1 MLGYFDNAATM
12 EPEQEML
19 KRYAELCE
27 QHWWNPSS
35 ISEGSIQT
43 RQAIEDVRK
52 RILKYINGREGDK
65 IIFTSGGTEANNLAI
80 KGFCYEKYTHF
91 LTSGN
96 APDGYPEYT
105 RLTPSISISSLEHPS
120 VGNPAI
126 WLYEMRIAD
135 NINVIKCHD
144 NGKIDLES
152 LEERIQYIHTR
163 DEAKFHPIFA
173 SIMMANNELGSVNDI
188 KAISQIVH
196 KYDGILHVDAVQAF
210 SHMEIDVQEMGIDMM
225 SVSGHKFGAPHGIG
239 FLYVREGIDIAPL
252 LHGGGQEKG
261 YRSGTEDAPSII
273 MMGEIIDR
281 IYHNFDN
288 DIRNIAYCSSEL
300 RKCLQ
305 ECYDVKINSP
315 ADGLSNIINVTIYG
329 VDNEQLITNLD
340 YFDCTQISAGSACH
354 AGIKKPSQ
362 VLKEIGLT
370 EKEINNTIRISLN
383 RNVIISDIFDFLRNL
398 REEVER
404 LKKL

>member
-12 EPEQEML
+12 EPEQKML
-19 KRYAELCE
+19 ERYAELCE
-27 QHWWNPSS
+27 QYWWNPSS
-35 ISEGSIQT
+35 ISDGSMLT
-43 RQAIEDVRK
+43 RQAIEDVRR

-80 KGFCYEKYTHF
+80 KGFCCEKYTHF

-96 APDGYPEYT
+96 APDEFPPTYS
-105 RLTPSISISSLEHPS
+105 RLTPSIFVSSLEHPS
-120 VGNPAI
+120 VINPAI
-126 WLYEMRIAD
+126 WLYEITIAD
-135 NINVIKCHD
+135 SVNVIKCHD
-144 NGKIDLES
+144 DGTLDLES
-152 LEERIQYIHTR
+152 LEERIRYTQDT
-163 DEAKFHPIFA
+163 KFHPIFA

-188 KAISQIVH
+188 KAISEIVH
-196 KYDGILHVDAVQAF
+196 KYNGILHVDAVQAF
-210 SHMEIDVQEMGIDMM
+210 SHMKIDVQEMGIDMM

-239 FLYVREGIDIAPL
+239 FLYVREGIDISPL

-261 YRSGTEDAPSII
+261 LRSGTEDAPSII
-273 MMGEIIDR
+273 MMGEIIDQ

-288 DIRNIAYCSSEL
+288 DVRNVTYCSNEL

-305 ECYDVKINSP
+305 KYYDVKINSP
-315 ADGLSNIINVTIYG
+315 IYGLPNIINVTIKG

-340 YFDCTQISAGSACH
+340 YFDCIQVSAGSACH
-354 AGIKKPSQ
+354 AGIKKPSK

-383 RNVIISDIFDFLRNL
+383 RNITIGEIFDLFRSLRK
-398 REEVER
+398 EIER

>member
-19 KRYAELCE
+19 ERYAELCE
-27 QHWWNPSS
+27 QYWWNPSS
-35 ISEGSIQT
+35 ISDGSMLT

-65 IIFTSGGTEANNLAI
+65 IVFTSGGTEANNLAI
-80 KGFCYEKYTHF
+80 KGFCCEKYTHF
-91 LTSGN
+91 LTKYDEN
-96 APDGYPEYT
+96 GYYD
-105 RLTPSISISSLEHPS
+105 RQYRITPSVFASSVEHPS
-120 VGNPAI
+120 VLNPI
-126 WLYEMRIAD
+126 NWLYDMEIID
-135 NINVIKCHD
+135 NYNIVNCNDDGTVNK
-144 NGKIDLES
+144 KS
-152 LEERIQYIHTR
+152 LEERISYIQDT
-163 DEAKFHPIFA
+163 KFHPIFV

-188 KAISQIVH
+188 KAISEIVH
-196 KYDGILHVDAVQAF
+196 KYNGILHVDAVQAF
-210 SHMEIDVQEMGIDMM
+210 SHMEIDVQKMGIDMM

-239 FLYVREGIDIAPL
+239 FLYVRERIDISPL

-261 YRSGTEDAPSII
+261 LRSGTEDAPSII

-281 IYHNFDN
+281 IYHNFDYDTHN
-288 DIRNIAYCSSEL
+288 VEYCSKDL
-300 RKCLQ
+300 RECLQ
-305 ECYDVKINSP
+305 KDYNVKINSP
-315 ADGLSNIINVTIYG
+315 VDGLPNIINVTING

-340 YFDCTQISAGSACH
+340 YFSGVQVSAGSACH
-354 AGIKKPSQ
+354 AGIKKPSK

-383 RNVIISDIFDFLRNL
+383 RNVTLDDITEFLRIL
-398 REEVER
+398 RNEIER

>member
-27 QHWWNPSS
+27 QYWWNPSS
-35 ISEGSIQT
+35 ISDGSMLT

-65 IIFTSGGTEANNLAI
+65 IVFTSGGTEANNLAI
-80 KGFCYEKYTHF
+80 KGFCCEKYTHF
-91 LTSGN
+91 LTKYDEN
-96 APDGYPEYT
+96 GYYD
-105 RLTPSISISSLEHPS
+105 RQYRITPSVFASSVEHPS
-120 VGNPAI
+120 VLNPI
-126 WLYEMRIAD
+126 NWLYDMEIID
-135 NINVIKCHD
+135 NYNIVNCNDDGTINQK
-144 NGKIDLES
+144 S
-152 LEERIQYIHTR
+152 LEERISYIQDT
-163 DEAKFHPIFA
+163 KFHPIFV

-188 KAISQIVH
+188 KAVSKIVH
-196 KYDGILHVDAVQAF
+196 KYNGILHVDAVQAF
-210 SHMEIDVQEMGIDMM
+210 THMKIDVQEMGIDMM
-225 SVSGHKFGAPHGIG
+225 SVSGHKFGTPHGIG
-239 FLYVREGIDIAPL
+239 FLYVRKGIDISPL

-261 YRSGTEDAPSII
+261 LRSGTEDAPSII
-273 MMGEIIDR
+273 MMGEVIDR

-288 DIRNIAYCSSEL
+288 DVRNVVYCSNEL

-305 ECYDVKINSP
+305 EYYDVKINSSVN
-315 ADGLSNIINVTIYG
+315 GLPNIINVTIYG

-340 YFDCTQISAGSACH
+340 YFNCIQISAGSACH
-354 AGIKKPSQ
+354 AGIKKPSK

-383 RNVIISDIFDFLRNL
+383 RNVRIGEIFDFFRSLKK
-398 REEVER
+398 EIER